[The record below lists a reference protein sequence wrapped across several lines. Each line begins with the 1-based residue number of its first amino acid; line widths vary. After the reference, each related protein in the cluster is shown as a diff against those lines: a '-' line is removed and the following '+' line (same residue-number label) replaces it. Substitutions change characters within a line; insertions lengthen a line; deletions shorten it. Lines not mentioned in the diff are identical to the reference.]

1 MLRIFKDNL
10 GLSLAGKIK
19 QYIRHC
25 KSRGSVFDY
34 KRINCGVTE
43 WGTANKVYT
52 FTASCYCN
60 DAIAVSD
67 CSNTLRIYRSKQ
79 YNTRQEA
86 ESNMELEII
95 HASKR
100 FKEASFFMYRYYAE
114 HNAIGEGIC
123 CKNGI
128 WERKENY
135 VQYVCAGCGTPY
147 DEMPED
153 YSCSRCG
160 EFFIT

>member
-1 MLRIFKDNL
+1 MFRVLKDSL
-10 GLSLAGKIK
+10 GISLSGKIK

-43 WGTANKVYT
+43 WGTTKKVYT
-52 FTASCYCN
+52 FSASCYCN
-60 DAIAVSD
+60 DALAVSD
-67 CSNTLRIYRSKQ
+67 CSNNLRIYRSKQ
-79 YNTRQEA
+79 YSTRQEA

-95 HASKR
+95 YASKQ
-100 FKEASFFMYRYYAE
+100 FKDASFFMYRYYAE
-114 HNAIGEGIC
+114 HDAVGEEIC

-128 WERKENY
+128 WEPKGNN
-135 VQYVCAGCGTPY
+135 VQCVCAGCGKPY
-147 DEMPED
+147 EIIPENHI
-153 YSCSRCG
+153 CSQCG